1 MNKTQTIALSTAI
14 VAGLTLASTSS
25 IAKTKKVTMEKCYGV
40 AAAGQN
46 DCAAGPGTS
55 CAGTSTMDDQSNAWL
70 YIPEGSC
77 EKLTGGSLEAMEPK
91 MKGSM

>member
-1 MNKTQTIALSTAI
+1 MNKTQSIALSTAI

-25 IAKTKKVTMEKCYGV
+25 IAASKKVTMEKCYGV

-55 CAGTSTMDDQSNAWL
+55 CAGTSKTDDQKNAWL
-70 YIPEGSC
+70 YIPEGTC
-77 EKLTGGSLEAMEPK
+77 EKLTGGSLEAM
-91 MKGSM
+91 